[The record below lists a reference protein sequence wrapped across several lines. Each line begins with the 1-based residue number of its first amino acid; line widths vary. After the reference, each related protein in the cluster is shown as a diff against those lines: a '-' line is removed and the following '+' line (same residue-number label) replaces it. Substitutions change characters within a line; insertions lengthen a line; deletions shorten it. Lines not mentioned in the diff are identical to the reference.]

1 MANYVIGETIKALR
15 EEKELTQVQL
25 GEILG
30 VSDKTVSKWETC
42 KGLPDISLIEPL
54 SKALGVSMAEL
65 FSGNIIVNRN
75 ISSNM
80 LRSKLYVCPVCG
92 NVIHTTGECAV
103 TCCGIELPS
112 LEAEECD
119 ELHEIKVIPV
129 EDEYFVM
136 MDHSMTKSHYISFIA
151 HVTTDT
157 FELAKLYPEGNAE
170 RRFKMRTPGYLYVYC
185 NKHGLFRMRIDRRK
199 ICNNGF

>member
-1 MANYVIGETIKALR
+1 MANYVIGGTIKTLR
-15 EEKELTQVQL
+15 EKHSMTQAQL

-42 KGLPDISLIEPL
+42 KGLPDISLLEPL
-54 SKALGVSMAEL
+54 AKALGVSMAEL

-92 NVIHTTGECAV
+92 NVIHSTGECVV
-103 TCCGIELPS
+103 TCCGIELPV
-112 LEAEECD
+112 LEPEECD
-119 ELHEIKVIPV
+119 ELHEISVASV
-129 EDEYFVM
+129 EDEYFVTVG
-136 MDHSMTKSHYISFIA
+136 HPMTKEHYISFIA

-185 NKHGLFRMRIDRRK
+185 NKHGLFRMKVDRRK
-199 ICNNGF
+199 IVR